1 MMDIFKSFLCANEGL
16 DYRHYTSLILN
27 DLLSFIRLGL
37 WCIFK
42 NISVISW
49 QSVFVV
55 EETGIPGENH
65 WPVVSHLQI
74 VSHNVISSTIIYTK
88 AVVYG
93 SHSLDTRLTSDYSY
107 YIFQNYIHC
116 TTRTSEKNLTNIQQY
131 CIKLNEMYRNI
142 QCTCMS

>member
-1 MMDIFKSFLCANEGL
+1 MTMWHHLPSGESEYDGYFQVAPLCKRSPWLSSLYIANTKWPSII
-16 DYRHYTSLILN
+16 YKVR
-27 DLLSFIRLGL
+27 IRL

-93 SHSLDTRLTSDYSY
+93 SHSL
-107 YIFQNYIHC
+107 H
-116 TTRTSEKNLTNIQQY
+116 
-131 CIKLNEMYRNI
+131 
-142 QCTCMS
+142 